1 MKHIITSILLCI
13 SIVACNYDSDHSQP
27 IAHVFGSNL
36 YSYQI
41 PVFNADFSNDSIL
54 FIQDFINEWAIHKIL
69 VHKAEFNLKK
79 DQFYID
85 SLVDVYRESLL
96 IHYYKQAL
104 IQNYL
109 DTIIHD
115 SLVRNYHIENLNNFL
130 LQEDIF
136 RMNYIKIRKVA
147 PDLDFIIQRYTS
159 NNTEDIDQL
168 KDYCFQFADRCFL
181 DDMSWV
187 SFSDFIKQLPLVHR
201 TSINKQKYF
210 LRQNKT
216 VELEDENYKYFIF
229 IKDFKLKGTSSPLE
243 YVSSSIRKILLNKR
257 KKDIIYSI
265 EEKLIQEALER
276 NDFKIYE

>member
-1 MKHIITSILLCI
+1 MKHFITSVLLYL
-13 SIVACNYDSDHSQP
+13 SIVACNYESDHSKP
-27 IAHVFGSNL
+27 IAHVLGSNL
-36 YSYQI
+36 YIHQI
-41 PVFNADFSNDSIL
+41 PLLNEGFSNDSIL
-54 FIQDFINEWAIHKIL
+54 FVKEFINEWAIHKIL
-69 VHKAEFNLKK
+69 IHKAEFNLKK

-109 DTIIHD
+109 DTIIDD
-115 SLVRNYHIENLNNFL
+115 SLVSNYHMEHMDNFL
-130 LQEDIF
+130 LKEDIVNI
-136 RMNYIKIRKVA
+136 NYVKIRNVA
-147 PDLDFIIQRYTS
+147 PDLDFITQRYAS
-159 NNTEDIDQL
+159 DNIEDIDQL

-181 DDMSWV
+181 DDVSWV
-187 SFSDFIKQLPLVHR
+187 SFSDFIKQIPLTHRVH
-201 TSINKQKYF
+201 INDQKYF
-210 LRQNKT
+210 LQKNKKI
-216 VELEDENYKYFIF
+216 EIEDENYKYYIF
-229 IKDFKLKGTSSPLE
+229 IKDFKLKGASSPLE

>member
-1 MKHIITSILLCI
+1 MKHIIIPILLCVL
-13 SIVACNYDSDHSQP
+13 IVACNYDSDYNKP
-27 IAHVFGSNL
+27 IAHVLGSNL
-36 YSYQI
+36 YLHQI
-41 PVFNADFSNDSIL
+41 PVFNEDFSNDSIL
-54 FIQDFINEWAIHKIL
+54 FVKDFINKWAIHKIL
-69 VHKAEFNLKK
+69 IHKAEFNLNK

-115 SLVRNYHIENLNNFL
+115 SLVHNYYIENLDNFL
-130 LQEDIF
+130 LKEDIL
-136 RMNYIKIRKVA
+136 RMNYIKIRNVA
-147 PDLDFIIQRYTS
+147 PDLDFIAQRYTS
-159 NNTEDIDQL
+159 DNTEDIDQL
-168 KDYCFQFADRCFL
+168 KDYCFQFADRFFL
-181 DDMSWV
+181 DDVSWV

-201 TSINKQKYF
+201 KNINEQKYF
-210 LRQNKT
+210 LKKNKT

-229 IKDFKLKGTSSPLE
+229 IKDFKLKGASSPLE

-265 EEKLIQEALER
+265 EEKLIQEALES

>member
-1 MKHIITSILLCI
+1 MKHIIISILLCV
-13 SIVACNYDSDHSQP
+13 SIVACNYESDHNQP
-27 IAHVFGSNL
+27 IAHILGSNL
-36 YSYQI
+36 YLHQI
-41 PVFNADFSNDSIL
+41 PAFNEDFANDSAL
-54 FIQDFINEWAIHKIL
+54 FIKDFINEWAIHKIL

-79 DQFYID
+79 EQIYID

-104 IQNYL
+104 IQNFL

-115 SLVRNYHIENLNNFL
+115 SLVRNYHIENLDNFL
-130 LQEDIF
+130 LKEDIL

-159 NNTEDIDQL
+159 DNIEDIDQL
-168 KDYCFQFADRCFL
+168 KDYCFQFADRFFL

-187 SFSDFIKQLPLVHR
+187 SFSDFIKQLPLAHR
-201 TSINKQKYF
+201 TNINKQNYF
-210 LRQNKT
+210 LKQNKT

-229 IKDFKLKGTSSPLE
+229 IKDFKLKGASSPLE

-265 EEKLIQEALER
+265 EEKLIQEALES